1 MKTFTTL
8 VLILAFAHTTMAQTA
23 LTLEECYER
32 ALANYPLIRER
43 GLIHQTLHHSV
54 ENASK
59 GSLPRISFGGQ
70 ASYQSEVTEIPVEMP
85 GIEPL
90 NKDQYRVFSEISQPI
105 YQGGLVRQQKLLE
118 NTKAMVDE
126 QKLDVALYE
135 IKGRINELF
144 FGIILLQDQGIQS
157 GLVRKDLVSGL
168 RKVEAAIAN
177 GTAIPSGADMLRA
190 EILSVD
196 QRILEI
202 RSAERSY
209 REALGLFTGLN
220 ADSTMKLIKPVF
232 SNAALDINRPELK
245 LFEYQKQNIESN
257 RALVSAMKKPRLELF
272 LQGGFGRPGLNM
284 LENEFNFY
292 YLGGIRFS
300 WSLSALYT
308 SKTENQIFNLRQQ
321 SLDVQKATFLFNTGV
336 TLNQQEEEIT
346 KFQRLILIDNEII
359 ALRRQVRQ
367 TAEAQL
373 EEGVITSSDF
383 IREVNAEDQAIQ
395 NRALHETQMLL
406 AQAKHQFTAGQ

>member
-8 VLILAFAHTTMAQTA
+8 VLILAFGHGAQAQTT
-23 LTLEECYER
+23 LSLEECYER
-32 ALANYPLIRER
+32 ALTNYPLIRER
-43 GLIHQTLHHSV
+43 GLIHQTLNYSV

-70 ASYQSEVTEIPVEMP
+70 ASYQSDVTEIPIDMP
-85 GIEPL
+85 GIESL

-105 YQGGLVRQQKLLE
+105 YQGGLIRQQKLLE

-144 FGIILLQDQGIQS
+144 FGIVLLQDQKIQS
-157 GLVRKDLVSGL
+157 ELVKNDLLSGL
-168 RKVEAAIAN
+168 RKIEASIAN
-177 GTAIPSGADMLRA
+177 GTAIRSGADVLRA
-190 EILSVD
+190 EILRVD

-202 RSAERSY
+202 RSAEKSY
-209 REALGLFTGLN
+209 REVLGLFIGLN
-220 ADSTMKLIKPVF
+220 ADSTMKLIEPVF
-232 SNAALDINRPELK
+232 SNPTLGINRPELK

-257 RALVSAMKKPRLELF
+257 LALVSAMKKPRLELF
-272 LQGGFGRPGLNM
+272 LQGGFGRPGLDM

-300 WSLSALYT
+300 WSLSAHYT
-308 SKTENQIFNLRQQ
+308 SRTENQIFNLRQQ
-321 SLDVQKATFLFNTGV
+321 SLDVQKATFLFNTGLA
-336 TLNQQEEEIT
+336 LNQQEEEIT
-346 KFQRLILIDNEII
+346 KFQRLIEVDNEII

-367 TAEAQL
+367 TAEVQL

-383 IREVNAEDQAIQ
+383 VREVNAEDQARQ
-395 NRALHETQMLL
+395 NRVLHETQMLL
-406 AQAKHQFTAGQ
+406 AQAKYQFTAGQ